1 MGRKQF
7 LEWASSK
14 IIPIEGD
21 LVVEGLGLSKEDRD
35 RIINEV
41 DIIINSAASVNFDD
55 PLKEA
60 LEINFFGAARILEL
74 SK

>member
-21 LVVEGLGLSKEDRD
+21 LVVEGLGLSKEDRE
-35 RIINEV
+35 RIINVV